1 MIQSHGA
8 INGVHLDCW
17 WFRPS
22 QLPYSQVCLVVS
34 HFFFSHLS
42 HTNNPLET
50 FLYGFL
56 TPILSY
62 MLEERLHLDS
72 SQTQTYTT
80 ALLTTHGFI
89 GLVSAPIVAHLAEK
103 TSSQKK
109 PLLIALAGCFVGT
122 LMIAL
127 APSGMST
134 SILDHDSWKLIIMN
148 SLGTLRWSHPA
159 IYGGC
164 RYLGGWVCSFGKQCG
179 QEKPRTV
186 DGDGHVICNCRN
198 GWRTNSEWRNA
209 SAIWLLG
216 RLVTSLGRTCL
227 GYRCPSGHD

>member
-1 MIQSHGA
+1 MIFHEVLPPGSYLTNFFSAPTFSFFPCQALNILKWTIQSHGA

-22 QLPYSQVCLVVS
+22 RLPYSQVWLF
-34 HFFFSHLS
+34 HLLNTFFSHLT

-62 MLEERLHLDS
+62 MLEERLHIDP

-127 APSGMST
+127 APCGMST
-134 SILDHDSWKLIIMN
+134 SNLDHDSWKLIIVN
-148 SLGTLRWSHPA
+148 SLDTFRWSHPA

-164 RYLGGWVCSFGKQCG
+164 RHLGGWICSFGKQCG
-179 QEKPRTV
+179 
-186 DGDGHVICNCRN
+186 
-198 GWRTNSEWRNA
+198 
-209 SAIWLLG
+209 
-216 RLVTSLGRTCL
+216 
-227 GYRCPSGHD
+227 